1 MSEEVKSVR
10 KPRPKKPAG
19 EGAAAAGSDAKPAAA
34 ERPKTAARSGRRGG
48 ATGGAAGAEESKD
61 GARGGR
67 RPQTARQA
75 ANFAEGNEETKG
87 NNPRGDGN
95 RGGKGKDQRGARQQD
110 KAQDKN
116 SWIYKYHNM
125 ERIEYEK
132 VQFTEDT
139 VIPELPAPKDR
150 LKEPLKSDFER
161 VMADQDR
168 LI

>member
-1 MSEEVKSVR
+1 M
-10 KPRPKKPAG
+10 P
-19 EGAAAAGSDAKPAAA
+19 
-34 ERPKTAARSGRRGG
+34 GG
-48 ATGGAAGAEESKD
+48 AGLGLPQRLAVKLAYLPHH
-61 GARGGR
+61 R
-67 RPQTARQA
+67 R
-75 ANFAEGNEETKG
+75 
-87 NNPRGDGN
+87 
-95 RGGKGKDQRGARQQD
+95 KDQRGARQQD